1 LETSDIAAAID
12 SIRNSANGEKVFDSV
27 VDANGALTI
36 EGTNSHAM
44 RGHLLSITDFIG
56 TLAQDMGISNKNPAV
71 EITIVSEDSLETIA
85 NKINAAYK
93 SDLVSGANPAY
104 STNPPGVAPSS
115 PEEWLHANVIRE
127 PDGTHYIALTS
138 NVSGE
143 ANRINVLPADVC
155 GVSGNL
161 SVAKLLGFVDAGAN
175 SNTSYMQLDSDPS
188 ASTTIIDRI
197 GGDVYVDDAYFIYD
211 DKHFLSESNSFADA
225 RIFKTG
231 TSSIT
236 WVNRM
241 ADTLDRFGTGIR
253 LNLKGLNRLYDNDGN
268 VDPTAT
274 AALIKVDQHL
284 TNGEIYAM
292 LESRDDLILNLED
305 YLDDLAYEMV
315 TEVNAVHYAGH
326 GIGANS
332 TTTGT
337 AFYEHIAFRYGASKN
352 FQINSALDKDVSL
365 IAAASGDGTGHAR
378 DESGGSDGA
387 NALRIAQLKST
398 RVFLSETTD
407 FNEYFR
413 LFVDDLGSQGYT
425 ANYMLQAEQG
435 VSDQLQALR
444 ESVMGVS
451 TDEELMDIIKFQQGV
466 GAISRYMTA
475 IDEMLDR
482 IINGMGTAGL

>member
-1 LETSDIAAAID
+1 
-12 SIRNSANGEKVFDSV
+12 
-27 VDANGALTI
+27 
-36 EGTNSHAM
+36 M

-71 EITIVSEDSLETIA
+71 EITIVPEDTLETIA
-85 NKINAAYK
+85 NKINGAYK
-93 SDLVSGANPAY
+93 SDLVSGGSPAY

-115 PEEWLHANVIRE
+115 PEEWLHANVVRE
-127 PDGTHYIALTS
+127 PDGTYYIALTS

-143 ANRINVLPADVC
+143 ANRINILPSDVC
-155 GVSGNL
+155 GSNGNL
-161 SVAKLLGFVDAGAN
+161 TAARLLGFVDSGPDA
-175 SNTSYMQLDSDPS
+175 NTSYMQLDDDPN
-188 ASTTIIDRI
+188 AATTIINRSS
-197 GGDVYVDDAYFIYD
+197 GDVYVDDAYFIYD
-211 DKHFLSESNSFADA
+211 GKHFLSESNSFADA

-231 TSSIT
+231 TGAASSPYV

-253 LNLKGLNRLYDNDGN
+253 LNLKGLDHLYGADGN
-268 VDPTAT
+268 IDPAAVAT
-274 AALIKVDQHL
+274 LIKVEPHL

-292 LESRDDLILNLED
+292 LESRDDMILNLED

-326 GIGANS
+326 GIGENS
-332 TTTGT
+332 STTGT
-337 AFYEHIAFRYGASKN
+337 AFYEHIVSRYRASTN
-352 FQINSALDKDVSL
+352 FQINSDLKNDVSL
-365 IAAASGDGTGHAR
+365 IAAASDDGTGHAR
-378 DESGGSDGA
+378 DESGGSDGS
-387 NALRIAQLKST
+387 NALRMAQLKST
-398 RVFLSETTD
+398 KVFISETTD

-413 LFVDDLGSQGYT
+413 LFVNDLGSQGYT
-425 ANYMLQAEQG
+425 ANYMLEAEQN